1 MSKIRRMSA
10 TDMAHYHIYGGNAKR
25 MVASTSPI
33 SASHYV
39 GFVGR
44 TLQLPAQT
52 ESVKTRSKAA
62 TRRKTSFF
70 PVRFRRVIRSIYG
83 AAAYSG
89 VNNLE
94 SDLS

>member
-1 MSKIRRMSA
+1 
-10 TDMAHYHIYGGNAKR
+10 
-25 MVASTSPI
+25 
-33 SASHYV
+33 
-39 GFVGR
+39 VGR